1 MEVLIWFLMKSKRLL
16 NVPVGVGLRGRA
28 AVDLEGAGSGCVAV
42 VLVDAERPVAG
53 AAAASTLH
61 VLDGPLRTAHICQD
75 LLQHRVDVRDSLRGH
90 H

>member
-1 MEVLIWFLMKSKRLL
+1 M
-16 NVPVGVGLRGRA
+16 NVPARISLRCRA

-61 VLDGPLRTAHICQD
+61 VLDGPLRAARICQD
-75 LLQHRVDVRDSLRGH
+75 LLQPRSDFRNSLRGH